1 MDVGVATVV
10 GSSPGANQGVVAQAV
25 TSDELLAVVLNRCF
39 RAVVLGVNHVRYTR
53 NVVALGGYV
62 RWEGTEFRSNLI
74 EQVDHLGELGAVATV
89 IGSSVGTDH
98 VAYAAARTI
107 VVGKGDFYFLVAV
120 VSSGYQ
126 DLICDHIA
134 WHLKESLAFYYR
146 SGGVLYN
153 NDLGSKDVVAT
164 LVGH

>member
-1 MDVGVATVV
+1 M
-10 GSSPGANQGVVAQAV
+10 
-25 TSDELLAVVLNRCF
+25 
-39 RAVVLGVNHVRYTR
+39 
-53 NVVALGGYV
+53 
-62 RWEGTEFRSNLI
+62 
-74 EQVDHLGELGAVATV
+74 GELGAVATV

-98 VAYAAARTI
+98 VAVAYAAARNI

-134 WHLKESLAFYYR
+134 WHFKESLAFYYR

-153 NDLGSKDVVAT
+153 NDLGSKGVVAT